1 MSIVIGF
8 HWLDENIQNHEKSF
22 MFTTQKQPGFPQNF
36 HFNSIK
42 AMSIHVTLFSHLK
55 QLFLVWTSG
64 KLKASHNEIEKKI
77 VIHSN

>member
-1 MSIVIGF
+1 MHFTIHVDCGLCMLGIGF

-55 QLFLVWTSG
+55 QLFLV
-64 KLKASHNEIEKKI
+64 
-77 VIHSN
+77 